1 MMLNMRTHYE
11 TEFKNVADNYTAL
24 ERFYRHRGQQFPVP
38 DWENRLRRGNQLVQL
53 QDIYDSIADGAFVPP
68 SPPVPPVPPE
78 QKDAAPVEEHG
89 HDVLQEQAAVHE
101 AAVEAYYAQAF
112 LPVRQHE
119 NRLRAEIVQ
128 TQNYEALN
136 AVHLMQTDTDMQPVM
151 GAVHLVNPASDFS
164 DKHFM
169 LDLDGDINEG
179 QKVLVERSK
188 RGPFREQRGRSTVMD
203 RSAHVTYRKR
213 AGAFE
218 ITVRRGAVKT
228 EIQQLLSKLS
238 MHRMSVHGSHVV
250 IIKGSKRFRLGPLA
264 EINLQYLSELV
275 DECLHSYGTCG
286 LEITETQAGRGA
298 LYKAGAHSARFKS
311 NARKGRGPASERGR
325 EAFV

>member
-1 MMLNMRTHYE
+1 
-11 TEFKNVADNYTAL
+11 
-24 ERFYRHRGQQFPVP
+24 
-38 DWENRLRRGNQLVQL
+38 
-53 QDIYDSIADGAFVPP
+53 
-68 SPPVPPVPPE
+68 
-78 QKDAAPVEEHG
+78 
-89 HDVLQEQAAVHE
+89 
-101 AAVEAYYAQAF
+101 
-112 LPVRQHE
+112 
-119 NRLRAEIVQ
+119 
-128 TQNYEALN
+128 
-136 AVHLMQTDTDMQPVM
+136 
-151 GAVHLVNPASDFS
+151 
-164 DKHFM
+164 
-169 LDLDGDINEG
+169 
-179 QKVLVERSK
+179 
-188 RGPFREQRGRSTVMD
+188 MD

-238 MHRMSVHGSHVV
+238 MHRMSVHGSHGV

-275 DECLHSYGTCG
+275 DECLRSYGTCG